1 MSFSGFCQLKALI
14 PDLQDRL
21 YKDLLLRLLRRLD
34 RYHFEQINETARSW
48 WGVSKVHR
56 WCVSIVEKSTLP
68 KALRFNA
75 LSSPHHKTSP
85 SPIRHSHC
93 GHRPLGP
100 CSLFTRVF
108 FSCSFWRP
116 SRIATSYTYHIRKE
130 SIYSISSNGGILH
143 FSQFLPDLLF
153 FCWRFMTLN
162 GGFLPQFDGISTSD
176 DCTKILCNDLN
187 QGFAVGRWSMFLVNV

>member
-1 MSFSGFCQLKALI
+1 MFWPSYVWFPAKVHKEDWQKTSPIKTEHLSKEAGCLFPDFASWKHWSLTFKIAFTRIFCSASSQGWIDTILS
-14 PDLQDRL
+14 RST
-21 YKDLLLRLLRRLD
+21 
-34 RYHFEQINETARSW
+34 ETARSW

-75 LSSPHHKTSP
+75 FSSPHHKTSP

-108 FSCSFWRP
+108 FRVVFGVLRGLPLVTHITYPRNLYIAFLAMEESYI
-116 SRIATSYTYHIRKE
+116 SRN
-130 SIYSISSNGGILH
+130 IYQTFC
-143 FSQFLPDLLF
+143 FSVDVSWP
-153 FCWRFMTLN
+153 
-162 GGFLPQFDGISTSD
+162 
-176 DCTKILCNDLN
+176 
-187 QGFAVGRWSMFLVNV
+187 